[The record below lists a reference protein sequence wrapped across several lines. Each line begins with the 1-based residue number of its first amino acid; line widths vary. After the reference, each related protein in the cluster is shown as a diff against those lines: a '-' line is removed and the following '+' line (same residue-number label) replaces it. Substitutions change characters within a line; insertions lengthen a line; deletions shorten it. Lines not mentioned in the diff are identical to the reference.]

1 MPDATSDILRD
12 KLTRARELSWKRHGK
27 EITFY
32 LPGMF
37 LLDGVTGLYPAV
49 SITGGDCALQCDH
62 CKGVILKT
70 MVQAPKPGDLVEKC
84 RKLAEQG
91 ALGVLLSG
99 GCDEAGELPWKE
111 FLEAVTRVKHETG
124 LIVSVHSGFISE
136 ADAQALKSA
145 GVDQALIDVI
155 GSDDVFRRIYH
166 APYGVDAI
174 RKSLAALNAVDLPI
188 IPHIVC
194 GLDYG
199 KMGHE
204 YPAVEM
210 LADYDIEQLVIVS
223 LMGLKETPMHKTVTP
238 APEEVADLLAEAR
251 FALPET
257 RISLGCARKR
267 GQHRLEELAIDAGIN
282 RMALPSDEALA
293 RAEHYGLKVSY
304 QRTCCST
311 VLDYRADSFN
321 DENTADA
328 APEAAPAS

>member
-1 MPDATSDILRD
+1 MPDATPEILRE
-12 KLTRARELSWKRHGK
+12 KLTRARELSWKNHGK

-70 MVQAPKPGDLVEKC
+70 MVQTPDPDTLVEKC

-99 GCDEAGELPWKE
+99 GCDDKGELPWKE
-111 FLEAVTRVKHETG
+111 FLQAVTRVKRETG

-136 ADAQALKSA
+136 ADAKALKDA

-155 GSDDVFRRIYH
+155 GTDDVFKRIYH
-166 APYGVDAI
+166 APYGVDVI
-174 RKSLAALNAVDLPI
+174 RKSLAALNAAGLPI

-199 KMGHE
+199 TMGHE
-204 YPAVEM
+204 YDAVDM
-210 LADYDIEQLVIVS
+210 LSDYDIEQLVVVS
-223 LMGLKETPMHKTVTP
+223 LMGLKNTPMHKTVTP

-267 GQHRLEELAIDAGIN
+267 GGHHLEELAIDAGVN
-282 RMALPSDEALA
+282 RMALPGDEAVA
-293 RAEHYGLKVSY
+293 RAEHYGLKISY

-311 VLDYRADSFN
+311 VVDFRGDSFN
-321 DENTADA
+321 EETTAA
-328 APEAAPAS
+328 TAPAS